1 MAVHPWRW
9 SSRLG
14 LALLAVVSVLV
25 GIVIPDVPVAQAL
38 ADTWA
43 TKTPMPTA
51 RGRLAVVAAPNGK
64 VYAIGGAPAGSIVGT
79 VEEYDPATNTWTN
92 CGSPAPANACRPMP
106 TARHALG
113 AAAAANGKL
122 YAIGGINSGGNTVG
136 TVEEYDPVSNI
147 WTNCGTPAPGNA
159 CTPMPTARQ
168 DPGVVAAPNGRLYA
182 IGGLSLPTTFLP
194 TVEEFNPATNTWTN
208 CGTPAPANACTPM
221 PTGRTALGVAATNGK
236 IYAVGGINGSS
247 RVGSV
252 EEYSPTSNSWTNC
265 GIPAPGNAC
274 AAMPTPRSFL
284 GVAVAANGKL
294 YAIGGQPN
302 GVPFSA
308 ANEEYDPILNAWAP
322 RAPMP
327 TARYGL
333 GVAAAANGKLYAVGG
348 IQGGTILATVEEYDP
363 PPWATR
369 ASLADPREFLG
380 VGAATNGRLYAVGG
394 VSSVALFPTLEEYD
408 PLANTWAIR
417 ASLPTPRELLGVAGA
432 SNGKVYA
439 IGGRNGGGQDVGTV
453 EEYDPGTN
461 TWTNCGSPA
470 PGNGCAPMPTPRE
483 GLGLATAANGRLYAI
498 GGSTASSYLGTVEE
512 YNPATNTWTNC
523 GSAAPGNACRPMTTV
538 RAYLGLAAATNGK
551 LYAIG
556 GLNGTAVVEE
566 YDPGTNTWTNCG
578 TPAPGDACA
587 ALPTP
592 RDFLGAAPALN
603 GKVYAIGGISGAGSL
618 ATTEEY
624 TPATN
629 TWATQFPMSVARYG
643 LGVAMASANGK
654 IYAIGGQGMNSS
666 ESVDFLWTEEFT
678 PPTLTV
684 TPTLTPP
691 ASLTPTPTRT
701 PPASLT
707 PTRTPTVTHTPTI
720 TPTPF
725 PRPNVGVGATPI
737 PSNHTLQAPI
747 VARDA
752 ACPQGNNQLFALKFT
767 RLANATVDVPGVG
780 TITAASNTP
789 VPLSGHPA
797 AITLTVHRVADGQA
811 ATVELTVTDG
821 CGDWPTFVGG
831 GPGAF

>member
-1 MAVHPWRW
+1 MHPWRW

-43 TKTPMPTA
+43 TKAPMPTA
-51 RGRLAVVAAPNGK
+51 RGELAVVAAPNGK
-64 VYAIGGAPAGSIVGT
+64 LYAIGGTPPAGAAVGT

-92 CGSPAPANACRPMP
+92 CGAPAPGNACRPMP
-106 TARHALG
+106 TARFGLG

-122 YAIGGINSGGNTVG
+122 YAIGGFAGSSVVG
-136 TVEEYDPVSNI
+136 TVEEYDPASNT
-147 WTNCGTPAPGNA
+147 WTNCGTAAPGNGCA
-159 CTPMPTARQ
+159 PMPTPREYL
-168 DPGVVAAPNGRLYA
+168 GVVAAPNGKLYA
-182 IGGLSLPTTFLP
+182 IGGLSFPPAYLP
-194 TVEEFNPATNTWTN
+194 TVEEYNPATNTWTN
-208 CGTPAPANACTPM
+208 CGAPAPANACTPM

-236 IYAVGGINGSS
+236 VYAVGGSNGSS
-247 RVGSV
+247 SLGTV
-252 EEYSPTSNSWTNC
+252 EEYNPTTNTWTNC
-265 GIPAPGNAC
+265 GTPAPGNGC
-274 AAMPTPRSFL
+274 AAMPTPRDFL

-294 YAIGGQPN
+294 YAIGGQPS
-302 GVPFSA
+302 GSPPFSA
-308 ANEEYDPILNAWAP
+308 ANEEYDPILNAWAA

-327 TARYGL
+327 TARYAL

-348 IQGGTILATVEEYDP
+348 IHAGTILATVEEYDP

-369 ASLADPREFLG
+369 ASLANPRAFLG

-394 VSSVALFPTLEEYD
+394 NVSMGLFPTLEEYD
-408 PLANTWAIR
+408 PLTNTWTVRTA
-417 ASLPTPRELLGVAGA
+417 LPTPRELLGVAGA

-461 TWTNCGSPA
+461 TWTNCGTPA
-470 PGNGCAPMPTPRE
+470 PGNGCAPMPTARE
-483 GLGLATAANGRLYAI
+483 GLGLAAAANGRLYAI
-498 GGSTASSYLGTVEE
+498 GGSTGTSYLGTVEE
-512 YNPATNTWTNC
+512 YNPATNIWTNC
-523 GSAAPGNACRPMTTV
+523 GTPAPANACRPMTTV

-556 GLNGTAVVEE
+556 GTNGTAVVEE

-603 GKVYAIGGISGAGSL
+603 GKVYAIGGINGAGSL

-629 TWATQFPMSVARYG
+629 SWATQFPMSVARYG
-643 LGVAMASANGK
+643 LGVAMSSANGK
-654 IYAIGGQGMNSS
+654 IYAIGGQGTGNSGP
-666 ESVDFLWTEEFT
+666 VQYPWTEEFT
-678 PPTLTV
+678 PPTLTPTPTV
-684 TPTLTPP
+684 TPTVTRT
-691 ASLTPTPTRT
+691 ATLTPTPTR
-701 PPASLT
+701 
-707 PTRTPTVTHTPTI
+707 TPTI

-725 PRPNVGVGATPI
+725 PRPNVGVGATPV

-767 RLANATVDVPGVG
+767 RLTNATVDVPGVA
-780 TITAASNTP
+780 TISTASATP
-789 VPLSGHPA
+789 VPLPSHPA
-797 AITLTVHRVADGQA
+797 SLTLTVHRVTAGQA
-811 ATVELTVTDG
+811 TTVELTVTDG
-821 CGDWPTFVGG
+821 CGAWPTFVGG
-831 GPGAF
+831 GPSAF